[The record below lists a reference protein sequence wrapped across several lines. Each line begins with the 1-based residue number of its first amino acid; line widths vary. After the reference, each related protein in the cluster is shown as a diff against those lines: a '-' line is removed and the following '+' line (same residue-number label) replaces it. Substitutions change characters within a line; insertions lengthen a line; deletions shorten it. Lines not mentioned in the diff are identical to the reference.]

1 MTGGNALRRRWLDGQ
16 GGIGGWCQ
24 LPSPLSAE
32 IMGRAGFDWV
42 CVDMQHGPTTI
53 ETAAAMV
60 QAISVAGA
68 VPIVRVPANDA
79 RLIGQALDVGA
90 SGVIVPLVNT
100 RAEAERAAAACRYPP
115 DGLRSFGP
123 VRTPGAVDGDPRAAN
138 EHVLC
143 LVMVETGTA
152 VENVDEIC
160 SVPGVDGVY
169 VGPWDLSLS
178 VGSTAPGPE
187 IEPLLERILEAC
199 RRHGVEPGIA
209 TGSGKSAR
217 ARLEAGFTWV
227 AVSGDIDF
235 LARHAREELAAAGRE
250 PTAPGAAEGLV
261 HVAL

>member
-1 MTGGNALRRRWLDGQ
+1 MTDGNALRRLWLEGR
-16 GGIGGWCQ
+16 GAIGGWCQ

-53 ETAAAMV
+53 EAAAAMV
-60 QAISVAGA
+60 QSISIAGA
-68 VPIVRVPANDA
+68 VPIVRVPANDL

-90 SGVIVPLVNT
+90 SGVIVPLVNS
-100 RAEAERAAAACRYPP
+100 REEAERAAAACRYPP

-138 EHVLC
+138 DHVLC
-143 LVMVETGTA
+143 LVMVETRAA
-152 VENVDEIC
+152 VESVDDIC

-178 VGSTAPGPE
+178 VGSTTPGPE
-187 IEPLLERILEAC
+187 IEPLLKRILDAC
-199 RRHGVEPGIA
+199 RRHGVAPGIA
-209 TGSGKSAR
+209 TGSGESAR
-217 ARLEAGFTWV
+217 ARLDAGFTWV
-227 AVSGDIDF
+227 AVSSDIDF
-235 LARHAREELAAAGRE
+235 LAHHAREQLAAAGRE
-250 PTAPGAAEGLV
+250 PAVRRAEDGLV